1 MPMSNKEK
9 IIELG
14 QQGYKYKEIAD
25 MCGVTRQR
33 VYQVLSN
40 VYVTDYKRL
49 NDTDCIYPNIRNWWN
64 DNRMTFHRFFKLM
77 KLEYHSKNIQRLR
90 DYLKGVGNPRKEY
103 IDKLIAATGMPY
115 EKLFYREGD

>member
-1 MPMSNKEK
+1 MSNKEK

-90 DYLKGVGNPRKEY
+90 DYLKGVCNPRKEY